1 MRKPAQDM
9 NVNTPVT
16 IYRKDYIAPG
26 FWVDTVEMGFD
37 LHPQRTHFATRIT
50 MRRNHD
56 SAEKDLVLFGE
67 DIKLLQLRMNG
78 VNLKKS
84 AYALTKERLV
94 ISNAPDQVTLEIETA
109 IAADKN
115 TTMSGLYVSNGN
127 FFTQCEAEGFRKIT
141 YFPDRPDVMASYTVM
156 LRGDKKLY
164 PVLLSNGNL
173 IEQGDLGDGRHY
185 AKWEDPFK
193 KPSYLF
199 ALVAGKLVCQEEKYK
214 LKSGRK
220 VLLQV
225 WVEEGNLDKTQ
236 HAMDSLKNSI
246 RWDEER
252 FGLELDLDRFMIVA
266 TSDFNMGAME
276 NKGLNIFNTKYVLA
290 NSRVATDTDY
300 AGIESVVGHEY
311 FHNWT
316 GNRVTCRDWFQLSL
330 KEGLTVFRDQEFSG
344 DLVGNETGRAV
355 KRIEDVRVLRQL
367 QFSEDAGPMAHPV
380 RPDSF
385 VEINNFYTVTVYEK
399 GSEVVRMYYTLLGHE
414 GFRKGMDLY
423 FQRHDGQAVTC
434 DDFRA
439 AMADANGRDLKQFE
453 RWYSQAGTPRVK
465 AQASYDADAQTY
477 TLSLSQSCPKTAG
490 QAKKLPFH
498 IPVAVGLID
507 ANGKDIAL
515 QLQGESASSTSSTT
529 KILELKE
536 ASQSFVF
543 TNIASEVTPS
553 ILRNFSA
560 PVILE
565 FDYSDEQLAHLLAH
579 DSDPFCRWEAGQ
591 RLAMRR
597 LLKLVNAVQQAET
610 LSLDDLF
617 INALRKT
624 LNDQDLDPAFR
635 ELVLTLPSEVMI
647 AEEMAAADPHSIH
660 TARQFV
666 RATLAQ
672 HLKAD
677 LLQAYQDN
685 LTPGKYSPD
694 AQSAGKRALKNCA
707 LAYLVEWPDAATYA
721 LAHTQYQEA
730 ENMTDRIAA
739 LSAMLHCSS
748 ALDKTHSKTRKQVL
762 AHFYK
767 EFENEALVIDKWF
780 TLQATAPT
788 ADVEQVRAL
797 MQHKAFSLSNPN
809 RARSLIFAFCNAN
822 PARFHAVDGS
832 GFALWADCVIAL
844 NKLNPQVAARLSR
857 SMDRWTKYPKANQAL
872 MKAALQKVAATKN
885 LSKDVLE
892 VVTKALAA

>member
-9 NVNTPVT
+9 NIATPVT
-16 IYRKDYIAPG
+16 IYRKDYVAPG

-37 LHPQRTHFATRIT
+37 LHPQRTHVATRIT
-50 MRRNHD
+50 MRRNHE

-78 VNLKKS
+78 INLKKS
-84 AYALTKERLV
+84 AYSLNKERLV

-225 WVEEGNLDKTQ
+225 WVEQGNLDKTQ

-344 DLVGNETGRAV
+344 DLIGNETGRAV

-367 QFSEDAGPMAHPV
+367 QFPEDAGPMAHPV

-465 AQASYDADAQTY
+465 AHASYDANAKTY
-477 TLSLSQSCPKTAG
+477 TLNLSQSCPKTAG

-507 ANGKDIAL
+507 AEGNDIPL
-515 QLQGESASSTSSTT
+515 QLQGESAIATT

-536 ASQSFVF
+536 AQQSFVF
-543 TNIASEVTPS
+543 TNIDREVTPS

-565 FDYSDEQLAHLLAH
+565 YDYSDEQLAHLLAH

-597 LLKLVNAVQQAET
+597 LLGLVSAVQKGEA

-617 INALRKT
+617 IQALHKT
-624 LNDQDLDPAFR
+624 LNDQRLDPAFR

-647 AEEMAAADPHSIH
+647 AEEMAIADPHSIH

-748 ALDKTHSKTRKQVL
+748 ALDKAHSKTRKQVL

-767 EFENEALVIDKWF
+767 EFESEALVIDKWF

-788 ADVEQVRAL
+788 TDVEQVRAL
-797 MQHKAFSLSNPN
+797 MQHKAFSMSNPN

-832 GFALWADCVIAL
+832 GYALWAECVIAL

-872 MKAALQKVAATKN
+872 MKVALQKVAATKN